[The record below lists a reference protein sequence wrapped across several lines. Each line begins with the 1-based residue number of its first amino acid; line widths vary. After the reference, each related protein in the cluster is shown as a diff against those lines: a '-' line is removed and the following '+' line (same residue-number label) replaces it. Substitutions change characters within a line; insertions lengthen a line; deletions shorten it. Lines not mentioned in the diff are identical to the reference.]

1 MRRWPELDSKG
12 TASAPVDVETVA
24 ELMLK
29 GFSRPV
35 VALNLVRLK
44 A

>member
-1 MRRWPELDSKG
+1 MASLDSKG
-12 TASAPVDVETVA
+12 TTSAPVVVEPVA